1 MFFSKLSFT
10 QKLFSSQLEINHM
23 IHEPTEVNYNT
34 CRPPIYCFYCG
45 SPKMVYHR
53 SIFNSVE
60 EGEKRLL
67 WSTISSI
74 TMVSCPRVVRSIFF
88 LPTTR
93 KTFSR
98 CGTHTLFPLKFL
110 STAYNFVNFL
120 ARTCSNFCLFF
131 SFLN

>member
-1 MFFSKLSFT
+1 MKRIL
-10 QKLFSSQLEINHM
+10 NHM

-53 SIFNSVE
+53 SIFNSIERGRKKAFVIDHFLNNY
-60 EGEKRLL
+60 GFM
-67 WSTISSI
+67 STCRKIH
-74 TMVSCPRVVRSIFF
+74 FF

-110 STAYNFVNFL
+110 STAYNFVHFL
-120 ARTCSNFCLFF
+120 ARPCSNFCLFF
-131 SFLN
+131 SLPNY